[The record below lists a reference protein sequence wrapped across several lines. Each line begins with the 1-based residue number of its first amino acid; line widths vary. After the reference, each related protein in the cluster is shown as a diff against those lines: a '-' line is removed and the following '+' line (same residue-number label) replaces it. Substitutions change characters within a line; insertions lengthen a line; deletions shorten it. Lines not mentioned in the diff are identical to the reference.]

1 MSLLTLNT
9 GNDGNL
15 TYDDFLAEKVAF
27 DRSFGFDVRDEWLSP
42 IMRPGHEHF
51 KPHQADIVKW
61 AVKGGRR
68 AIFARYGLGK
78 SVMQLEVLR
87 LIVEHGPANGGPC
100 DSFGREVRR
109 ALIVAPLG
117 VRFDIIR
124 DARNLLDREVRFV
137 RRTEEIDPTWSGTYV
152 TNYES
157 IRDRKL
163 DVDLFIAAS
172 LDEAAVLRSFGSD
185 TYQTFL
191 PLFADVP
198 YRFVATATPAPNRH
212 KELIHY
218 AGFLGIMDT
227 GQALTRFF
235 KRDPSKAGN
244 LRIHPHKKT
253 EFLLWLNTWAC
264 FIQSPADLCECS
276 CHNDATCKTNDSDGS
291 SLSNGSPLLAAQ
303 AAGSA
308 DATAETK
315 SSRHRVTSSKD
326 ARAAADASAQA
337 TAVLEHAPTGS
348 GAECTTDAAAQSTR
362 TGRSTVA
369 AASGSVSGGT
379 TSEPSSKTWENLPSA
394 TASTEST
401 TTATTSRATA
411 AGQRRKSKPR
421 TAAPTARESSCTSCT
436 CSTYVLPP
444 LEVLWEE
451 VEVGLLSD
459 QVGKDGQGVL
469 VRSGAKSAVESS
481 REKRH
486 TQDARVERA
495 MSIVAKHHD
504 WNWEPAAYGPVPQI
518 ILWCDLNDEQDAL
531 EAGLR
536 ERGLSYSS
544 IRGAQ
549 SDAEVEEQLRRW
561 LDGETY
567 ALIGKPMMLGR
578 GLNLQQCSTAVFV
591 GVTHKYEQTVQAIHR
606 IHRFGQLNACRVHL
620 IYGETESDVRDN
632 LLTKW
637 QEDDALTDTMSQILR
652 EFGLDA
658 TAISAALTRAM
669 GVDRDEHAGRDWRI
683 VLNDAV
689 AEWRDHVE
697 AESMGL
703 IVTSIPFSGKYEYS
717 ANYADFGHV
726 DDNAQFWWQM
736 DYLTPSL
743 YRALMPGRIL
753 AVHVKDFPVPGSRT
767 GAGVYTF
774 DTLHA
779 EAIAHY
785 IGHGF
790 DYFGMITVTTDVVRE
805 NNQTYRLSFS
815 EMLKDHSKMGV
826 GAPEYVLIFHK
837 PQTDR
842 SRGYADLPVRK
853 SKTGYS
859 VGQWQIDAAGEW
871 RTGGDRLLSGD
882 ELAALDVGTRAK
894 LFTAQS
900 ERTVY
905 DYDAHVALADRL
917 AARNALPGTFA
928 SLVPGS
934 WRDDVWTDVLRI
946 DTLNSEQRRREV
958 EAHICPFP
966 LDIPRRLIGMYSN
979 PGELVGDPFS
989 GLGSTVLEAVR
1000 QGRRGF
1006 GTELNPVSVADS
1018 IVYLTRHDNQA
1029 NTPTLFDLLDLE
1041 GSAA

>member
-1 MSLLTLNT
+1 MSAVLTLHN
-9 GNDGNL
+9 GNDGRP
-15 TYDDFLAEKVAF
+15 YDDFLREKVAF
-27 DRSFGFDVRDEWLSP
+27 DRAFGFDVRDEWLSP

-87 LIVEHGPANGGPC
+87 LIVEHGP
-100 DSFGREVRR
+100 DGRRGVLGAVDVRR
-109 ALIVAPLG
+109 GLVVAPLG
-117 VRFDIIR
+117 VRFDIIA
-124 DARNLLDREVRFV
+124 DGLNHLGIEVRFV
-137 RRTEEIDPTWSGTYV
+137 RSSAEVDPDWSGLYV

-157 IRDRKL
+157 VRDGKL
-163 DVDLFIAAS
+163 DVSLFVAVS
-172 LDEAAVLRSFGSD
+172 LDEAAVLRSYGSE

-191 PLFADVP
+191 PLFAGVP
-198 YRFVATATPAPNRH
+198 FRFVATATPAPNRH

-235 KRDPSKAGN
+235 KRDSSKAGN
-244 LRIHPHKKT
+244 LKIHPHKRR
-253 EFLLWLNTWAC
+253 EFMLWLNTWAC
-264 FIQSPADLCECS
+264 FIQRPSDLGY
-276 CHNDATCKTNDSDGS
+276 SDDGY
-291 SLSNGSPLLAAQ
+291 A
-303 AAGSA
+303 
-308 DATAETK
+308 
-315 SSRHRVTSSKD
+315 
-326 ARAAADASAQA
+326 
-337 TAVLEHAPTGS
+337 
-348 GAECTTDAAAQSTR
+348 
-362 TGRSTVA
+362 
-369 AASGSVSGGT
+369 
-379 TSEPSSKTWENLPSA
+379 
-394 TASTEST
+394 
-401 TTATTSRATA
+401 
-411 AGQRRKSKPR
+411 
-421 TAAPTARESSCTSCT
+421 
-436 CSTYVLPP
+436 LPP
-444 LEVLWEE
+444 LEVVWDE

-459 QVGKDGQGVL
+459 QVEKDGQGVL

-486 TQDARVERA
+486 TLEARVERA
-495 MSIVAKHHD
+495 MELVGDHLA
-504 WNWEPAAYGPVPQI
+504 PFTGPRAYDAPQI

-531 EAGLR
+531 ERELTAAGL
-536 ERGLSYSS
+536 SFSS

-549 SDAEVEEQLRRW
+549 SDAEVEEELRAW
-561 LDGETY
+561 LAGETY

-606 IHRFGQLNACRVHL
+606 IHRFGQRNACRVHL
-620 IYGETESDVRDN
+620 IYGETETDVRDN

-637 QEDDALTDTMSQILR
+637 QEDDALTDTMSEVLR
-652 EFGLDA
+652 EFGLN
-658 TAISAALTRAM
+658 AAAVSEQLARAM
-669 GVDRDEHAGRDWRI
+669 GIERELFAGRFWQI
-683 VLNDAV
+683 VQNDSV
-689 AEWRDHVE
+689 VEWRDHVE
-697 AESMGL
+697 PESMGL
-703 IVTSIPFSGKYEYS
+703 IVTSIPFGGKYEYS

-726 DDNAQFWWQM
+726 DDNGQFWWQM

-753 AVHVKDFPVPGSRT
+753 AIHVKDFPLYGSVT

-774 DTLHA
+774 DTMHA

-785 IGHGF
+785 TGHGF

-805 NNQTYRLSFS
+805 NNQTYRLSYS
-815 EMLKDHSKMGV
+815 EMAKDHSKMGV
-826 GAPEYVLIFHK
+826 GSPEYVLLFHK
-837 PQTDR
+837 PQSNR
-842 SRGYADLPVRK
+842 SRGYADLPVSKRK
-853 SKTGYS
+853 ADYS
-859 VGQWQIDAAGEW
+859 VGRWQIDAAAEW
-871 RTGGDRLLSGD
+871 RTGGDRLLTGD
-882 ELAALDVGTRAK
+882 ELAALPVGDRSK

-905 DYDAHVALADRL
+905 DYDAHVALADSL
-917 AARNALPGTFA
+917 AAKNALPGTFA

-966 LDIPRRLIGMYSN
+966 LDIPRRLIAMYSN

-1000 QGRRGF
+1000 QDRRGF
-1006 GTELNPVSVADS
+1006 GSELNPVSVADS
-1018 IVYLTRHDNQA
+1018 VVYLTRHDNEA
-1029 NTPTLFDLLDLE
+1029 NAPTLFDLLDLE

>member
-1 MSLLTLNT
+1 MSALLTLNT
-9 GNDGNL
+9 GNDGTL
-15 TYDDFLAEKVAF
+15 AYDDFLREKVAF
-27 DRSFGFDVRDEWLSP
+27 DRTFGFDVRDEWLSP

-78 SVMQLEVLR
+78 SVMQLEILR
-87 LIVEHGPANGGPC
+87 LIVQHGPALGGPR
-100 DSFGREVRR
+100 DAFGVETRR
-109 ALIVAPLG
+109 GLIVAPLG
-117 VRFDIIR
+117 VRFDIIADGR
-124 DARNLLDREVRFV
+124 DLLDTEVRFV
-137 RRTEEIDPTWSGTYV
+137 RSTADVDPAWSGLYV

-157 IRDRKL
+157 VRDGKL
-163 DVDLFIAAS
+163 DLSKFIAAS
-172 LDEAAVLRSFGSD
+172 LDEAAVLRSFGSE
-185 TYQTFL
+185 TYQRFL
-191 PLFADVP
+191 PLFDAVP

-235 KRDPSKAGN
+235 KRDSSKAGN
-244 LRIHPHKKT
+244 LKIHPHKRR
-253 EFLLWLNTWAC
+253 EFMLWLNTWAC
-264 FIQSPADLCECS
+264 FIQRPSDLGY
-276 CHNDATCKTNDSDGS
+276 SDDGY
-291 SLSNGSPLLAAQ
+291 
-303 AAGSA
+303 
-308 DATAETK
+308 D
-315 SSRHRVTSSKD
+315 
-326 ARAAADASAQA
+326 
-337 TAVLEHAPTGS
+337 
-348 GAECTTDAAAQSTR
+348 
-362 TGRSTVA
+362 
-369 AASGSVSGGT
+369 
-379 TSEPSSKTWENLPSA
+379 
-394 TASTEST
+394 
-401 TTATTSRATA
+401 
-411 AGQRRKSKPR
+411 
-421 TAAPTARESSCTSCT
+421 
-436 CSTYVLPP
+436 LPP
-444 LEVLWEE
+444 LDVVWEE
-451 VEVGLLSD
+451 VEVELLSD
-459 QVGKDGQGVL
+459 QVEKDGQGIL
-469 VRSGAKSAVESS
+469 VRAGAKSAVESA

-486 TQDARVERA
+486 TLAARVAKAMRIIAAHWADPDERGQ
-495 MSIVAKHHD
+495 V
-504 WNWEPAAYGPVPQI
+504 

-536 ERGLSYSS
+536 DLGLSFSS

-549 SDAEVEEQLRRW
+549 SDEEVEEQLRAW
-561 LDGETY
+561 LAGETY

-606 IHRFGQLNACRVHL
+606 IHRFGQTNACTVHL
-620 IYGETESDVRDN
+620 LYGESETDVRDN

-637 QEDDALTDTMSQILR
+637 QEDDALTDTMSDILR
-652 EFGLDA
+652 EFGLNA
-658 TAISAALTRAM
+658 TAVSAELARAM
-669 GVDRDEHAGRDWRI
+669 GIDRETWQGQDWQI
-683 VLNDAV
+683 VLNDSV
-689 AEWRDHVE
+689 IEWRDHVA

-703 IVTSIPFSGKYEYS
+703 IVTSIPFGGKYEYS

-753 AVHVKDFPVPGSRT
+753 AIHVKDFPLYGSVT
-767 GAGVYTF
+767 GKGVYTF
-774 DTLHA
+774 DTMHA

-785 IGHGF
+785 TGHGF

-805 NNQTYRLSFS
+805 NNQTYRLSYS
-815 EMLKDHSKMGV
+815 EMAKDHSKMGV
-826 GAPEYVLIFHK
+826 GSPEYVLLFHK
-837 PQTDR
+837 PQSNRT
-842 SRGYADLPVRK
+842 RGYADLPVTK
-853 SKTGYS
+853 DKADYS
-859 VGQWQIDAAGEW
+859 VGRWQIDAAAEW
-871 RTGGDRLLSGD
+871 RTGGDRLLSVD
-882 ELAALDVGTRAK
+882 ELAQLEVGVRAK

-905 DYDAHVALADRL
+905 DYDAHVALADSL

-934 WRDDVWTDVLRI
+934 WRADVWTDVLRI
-946 DTLNSEQRRREV
+946 DTLNSEQRKREV

-966 LDIPRRLIGMYSN
+966 LEIPRRIITMFSN

-1006 GTELNPVSVADS
+1006 GSELNPVSTADS
-1018 IVYLTRHDNQA
+1018 VVYLTRHDNEA
-1029 NTPTLFDLLDLE
+1029 NAPTLFDLLDIE

>member
-1 MSLLTLNT
+1 MSAVLTLHN
-9 GNDGNL
+9 GNDGRP
-15 TYDDFLAEKVAF
+15 YDDFLREKVAF
-27 DRSFGFDVRDEWLSP
+27 DRAFGFDVRDEWLSP
-42 IMRPGHEHF
+42 IMRPGHPDY

-87 LIVEHGPANGGPC
+87 LIVDHGPGLGG
-100 DSFGREVRR
+100 DRDAFGRETRR

-124 DARNLLDREVRFV
+124 DARRLLDVEARFV
-137 RRTEEIDPTWSGTYV
+137 RSTAEVDPSWSGLYV

-157 IRDRKL
+157 VRDGKL
-163 DVDLFIAAS
+163 DVSLFVAVS
-172 LDEAAVLRSFGSD
+172 LDEAAVLRSYGSE

-191 PLFADVP
+191 PLFAGVP
-198 YRFVATATPAPNRH
+198 FRFVATATPAPNRH

-235 KRDPSKAGN
+235 KRDSSKAGN
-244 LRIHPHKKT
+244 LKIHPHKRR
-253 EFLLWLNTWAC
+253 EFMLWLNTWAC
-264 FIQSPADLCECS
+264 FIQRPSDLGY
-276 CHNDATCKTNDSDGS
+276 SDDGY
-291 SLSNGSPLLAAQ
+291 A
-303 AAGSA
+303 
-308 DATAETK
+308 
-315 SSRHRVTSSKD
+315 
-326 ARAAADASAQA
+326 
-337 TAVLEHAPTGS
+337 
-348 GAECTTDAAAQSTR
+348 
-362 TGRSTVA
+362 
-369 AASGSVSGGT
+369 
-379 TSEPSSKTWENLPSA
+379 
-394 TASTEST
+394 
-401 TTATTSRATA
+401 
-411 AGQRRKSKPR
+411 
-421 TAAPTARESSCTSCT
+421 
-436 CSTYVLPP
+436 LPP

-459 QVGKDGQGVL
+459 QVEKDGQGVL
-469 VRSGAKSAVESS
+469 VRAGAKSAIESA

-486 TQDARVERA
+486 TLDARIERA
-495 MSIVAKHHD
+495 MDIVTARVDATGSID
-504 WNWEPAAYGPVPQI
+504 DQI

-531 EAGLR
+531 ERELTAAGL
-536 ERGLSYSS
+536 SFSS

-549 SDAEVEEQLRRW
+549 SDEEVEEQLRAW
-561 LDGETY
+561 LAGETY

-606 IHRFGQLNACRVHL
+606 IHRFGQVNPCTVHL
-620 IYGETESDVRDN
+620 LYGETESDVRDN

-637 QEDDALTDTMSQILR
+637 QEDDALTDTMSDVLR
-652 EFGLDA
+652 EFGLNA
-658 TAISAALTRAM
+658 TAVSAELARAM
-669 GVDRDEHAGRDWRI
+669 GVEREEYFGKDWSI
-683 VLNDAV
+683 VLNDSV
-689 AEWRDHVE
+689 VEWRDHVE
-697 AESMGL
+697 ESSMGF
-703 IVTSIPFSGKYEYS
+703 ICTSIPFSGKYEYS

-753 AVHVKDFPVPGSRT
+753 AVHVKDFPLYGSVT
-767 GAGVYTF
+767 GRGVYTF

-785 IGHGF
+785 LGHGF

-805 NNQTYRLSFS
+805 NNQTYRLSYS
-815 EMLKDHSKMGV
+815 EMTKDHSKMGV
-826 GAPEYVLIFHK
+826 GSPEYVLLFHK

-842 SRGYADLPVRK
+842 SRGYADLPVTK
-853 SKTGYS
+853 AKADYS

-871 RTGGDRLLSGD
+871 RTGGDRLLSSD
-882 ELAALDVGTRAK
+882 ELAALDVGARSK

-900 ERTVY
+900 QRSVY

-917 AARNALPGTFA
+917 AAANALPGTFA
-928 SLVPGS
+928 SLNPGT
-934 WRDDVWTDVLRI
+934 WRDDIWTDVLRI
-946 DTLNSEQRRREV
+946 DTLNSEQRKREV

-966 LDIPRRLIGMYSN
+966 LDIPRRLVRMYSN

-1006 GTELNPVSVADS
+1006 GSELNPVSVADS
-1018 IVYLTRHDNQA
+1018 VVYLTRHDNEA
-1029 NTPTLFDLLDLE
+1029 NTPTLFDLLDM
-1041 GSAA
+1041 GVSAA

>member
-1 MSLLTLNT
+1 MSAVLTLHN
-9 GNDGNL
+9 GNDGRP
-15 TYDDFLAEKVAF
+15 YDDFLREKVAF
-27 DRSFGFDVRDEWLSP
+27 DRAFGFDVRDEWLSP

-87 LIVEHGPANGGPC
+87 LIVEHGP
-100 DSFGREVRR
+100 DGRRGALGAVDVRR
-109 ALIVAPLG
+109 GLVVAPLG
-117 VRFDIIR
+117 VRFDIIA
-124 DARNLLDREVRFV
+124 DGLNHLGIEVRFV
-137 RRTEEIDPTWSGTYV
+137 RSSAEVDPDWSGVYV

-157 IRDRKL
+157 VRDGKL
-163 DVDLFIAAS
+163 DVSLFVAVS
-172 LDEAAVLRSFGSD
+172 LDEAAVLRSYGSE

-191 PLFADVP
+191 PLFAGVP
-198 YRFVATATPAPNRH
+198 FRFVATATPAPNRH

-235 KRDPSKAGN
+235 KRDSSKAGN
-244 LRIHPHKKT
+244 LKIHPHKRR
-253 EFLLWLNTWAC
+253 EFMLWLNTWAC
-264 FIQSPADLCECS
+264 FIQRPSDLGY
-276 CHNDATCKTNDSDGS
+276 SDDGY
-291 SLSNGSPLLAAQ
+291 A
-303 AAGSA
+303 
-308 DATAETK
+308 
-315 SSRHRVTSSKD
+315 
-326 ARAAADASAQA
+326 
-337 TAVLEHAPTGS
+337 
-348 GAECTTDAAAQSTR
+348 
-362 TGRSTVA
+362 
-369 AASGSVSGGT
+369 
-379 TSEPSSKTWENLPSA
+379 
-394 TASTEST
+394 
-401 TTATTSRATA
+401 
-411 AGQRRKSKPR
+411 
-421 TAAPTARESSCTSCT
+421 
-436 CSTYVLPP
+436 LPP
-444 LEVLWEE
+444 LEVVWDE

-459 QVGKDGQGVL
+459 QVEKDGQGVL
-469 VRSGAKSAVESS
+469 VRAGAKSAIESA

-486 TQDARVERA
+486 TLDARVSRA
-495 MSIVAKHHD
+495 LSIVRAHVGAD
-504 WNWEPAAYGPVPQI
+504 GDGPWEEWRPIECTMDECGGHEQNPPEGHANVARQI

-531 EAGLR
+531 ERELTAAGL
-536 ERGLSYSS
+536 SFSS

-549 SDAEVEEQLRRW
+549 SDAEVEEELRAW
-561 LDGETY
+561 LAGETY

-606 IHRFGQLNACRVHL
+606 IHRFGQRNACRVHL
-620 IYGETESDVRDN
+620 LYGETESDVRDN

-637 QEDDALTDTMSQILR
+637 QEDDALTDTMSDVLR
-652 EFGLDA
+652 EFGLNA
-658 TAISAALTRAM
+658 TAVSAELARAM
-669 GVDRDEHAGRDWRI
+669 GVERAVHEGRDWRI
-683 VLNDAV
+683 VLNDSV
-689 AEWRDHVE
+689 VEWRDHVE
-697 AESMGL
+697 PESIGL

-753 AVHVKDFPVPGSRT
+753 AVHVKDFPLYGSVT
-767 GAGVYTF
+767 GRGVYTF

-785 IGHGF
+785 LGHGF

-805 NNQTYRLSFS
+805 NNQTYRLSYS
-815 EMLKDHSKMGV
+815 EMTKDHSKMGV
-826 GAPEYVLIFHK
+826 GSPEYVLLFHK

-842 SRGYADLPVRK
+842 SRGYADLPVTK
-853 SKTGYS
+853 AKADYS

-871 RTGGDRLLSGD
+871 RTGGDRLLSSD
-882 ELAALDVGTRAK
+882 ELAALDVGARSK

-900 ERTVY
+900 QRSVY

-917 AARNALPGTFA
+917 AAANALPGTFA
-928 SLVPGS
+928 SLNPGT
-934 WRDDVWTDVLRI
+934 WRDDIWTDVLRI
-946 DTLNSEQRRREV
+946 DTLNSEQRKREV

-966 LDIPRRLIGMYSN
+966 LDIPRRLVRMYSN

-1006 GTELNPVSVADS
+1006 GSELNPVSVADS
-1018 IVYLTRHDNQA
+1018 VVYLTRHDNEA
-1029 NTPTLFDLLDLE
+1029 NAPTLFDLLDM
-1041 GSAA
+1041 GVSAA